1 MKKVVSI
8 LLALA
13 MALTCLC
20 GSAFAAKEGKVTI
33 WDGVFPLQKG
43 KIYIINQNTVLS
55 RDVVIPVSS
64 TLIIKNNATLKIP
77 AEHSV
82 TVKGTLK
89 INPKGRI
96 WLFGTLN
103 GTEKSAINVYGSIN
117 TAKGT
122 EINICGKLNVYKS
135 GKIVGHGEINPSTF
149 LGITNGGKISVDI
162 NKPKPREVNGIT
174 YVGEVQLVNKEYS
187 VPSTYAPGLNS
198 ELEAAFNKMKK
209 AAAADGIDLKIIS
222 GFRSYDKQKS
232 VHDYW
237 VSLYGEKAAN
247 MISATPGNSEHQTG
261 LAIDIN
267 DLVESF
273 ADTPAGRWLAKNAVD
288 YGFILRYPK
297 EKSDITGYSY
307 EPWHFRYVG
316 TELAKMID
324 DSGLTLEEFLGVA

>member
-96 WLFGTLN
+96 WLFGTLS

-117 TAKGT
+117 TATGT

-149 LGITNGGKISVDI
+149 LGITNGGKITV
-162 NKPKPREVNGIT
+162 
-174 YVGEVQLVNKEYS
+174 
-187 VPSTYAPGLNS
+187 
-198 ELEAAFNKMKK
+198 
-209 AAAADGIDLKIIS
+209 
-222 GFRSYDKQKS
+222 
-232 VHDYW
+232 
-237 VSLYGEKAAN
+237 
-247 MISATPGNSEHQTG
+247 
-261 LAIDIN
+261 DIN

-297 EKSDITGYSY
+297 GKSDITGYSY